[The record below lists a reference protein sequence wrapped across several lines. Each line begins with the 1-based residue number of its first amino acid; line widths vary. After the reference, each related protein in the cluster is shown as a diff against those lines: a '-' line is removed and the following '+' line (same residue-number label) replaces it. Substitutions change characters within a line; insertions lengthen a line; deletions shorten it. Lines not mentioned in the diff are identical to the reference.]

1 MGEGEDEGEKLII
14 DILIYSGTIIPK
26 WKKFNKQPI

>member
-1 MGEGEDEGEKLII
+1 LMGEGEDEGEKLII

-26 WKKFNKQPI
+26 